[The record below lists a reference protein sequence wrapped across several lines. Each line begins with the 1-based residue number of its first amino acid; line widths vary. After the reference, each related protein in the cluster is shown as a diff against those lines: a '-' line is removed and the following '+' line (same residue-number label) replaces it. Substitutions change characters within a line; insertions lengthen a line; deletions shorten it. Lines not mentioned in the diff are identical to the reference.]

1 MCIIKAASHSLAFLL
16 SNKKRSWPLD
26 TWEQSLQLQ
35 SQALRGRCWSKYAPR
50 LPLQQPKGLMAEV
63 FLRAG
68 EIKTTKT
75 CAARLGKSL
84 NPAHAGELGAP
95 DCTNRPARG
104 RRGVERTQMLF

>member
-26 TWEQSLQLQ
+26 TWEKSLQLQ
-35 SQALRGRCWSKYAPR
+35 SQAVRGRCWSKYAPR

-68 EIKTTKT
+68 KNQNNQNL
-75 CAARLGKSL
+75 CSQAREELKSST
-84 NPAHAGELGAP
+84 GW
-95 DCTNRPARG
+95 
-104 RRGVERTQMLF
+104 